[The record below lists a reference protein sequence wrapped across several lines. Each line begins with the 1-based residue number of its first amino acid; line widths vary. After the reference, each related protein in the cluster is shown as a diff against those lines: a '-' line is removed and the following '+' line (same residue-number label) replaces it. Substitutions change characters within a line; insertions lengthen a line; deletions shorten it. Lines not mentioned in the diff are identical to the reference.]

1 MTTSASNPVPA
12 AKSVEQLQSEFV
24 EAVHILKGI
33 HDELTSAQWLR
44 DYERAEMAGVKKE
57 AA

>member
-1 MTTSASNPVPA
+1 M
-12 AKSVEQLQSEFV
+12 EQLQSDFI
-24 EAVHILKGI
+24 EAVQILKGI

-44 DYERAEMAGVKKE
+44 DYERAEVDCAKKG

>member
-1 MTTSASNPVPA
+1 MTSPNSKPVTAP
-12 AKSVEQLQSEFV
+12 KSVEQLQSDFI
-24 EAVHILKGI
+24 EAVQILKGI

-44 DYERAEMAGVKKE
+44 DYERAELDCAKKG